1 MFSEVIDIVSFN
13 DFLEN
18 HVGLVVAVVILVAM
32 IAVAAAMIKAQ
43 YDLRR
48 LRILE
53 WIRRFINKLKS

>member
-1 MFSEVIDIVSFN
+1 MFSEVIGIVSFN